1 MAEAVDV
8 VVVGGGVAGIA
19 SAVSLAQR
27 GLKVKLVE
35 SRPELGGR
43 ARSWVDSVTKDPVHI
58 GPHVVV
64 TEYPNFFKLLEMLGT
79 RGKLAWQPP
88 RHFLTWVKGQ
98 QEYHLR
104 TAPLPA
110 PFSWGPAAILD
121 PLVPSKD
128 SQSMLYAIIRCLSLD
143 EEGVMKLDS
152 ESGAEFLRRSG
163 VSEAYIQHFWA
174 FCSHAI
180 LNVPIEEVSAA
191 ALVRFFRY
199 LISRPNM
206 EMGFSDCGLGELVTP
221 ARDLLTKLG
230 ASVLMGTEVVEFL
243 GDAEQCTGVKLED
256 GSIVEAKMGVIS
268 TLPPQTLLPLLQPAW
283 VEKHETIRNLQHL
296 KPCKY
301 ICVYIWFDRK
311 VTGGRMMWARTY
323 NKKDLNCEFYDFS
336 EIYSGSDAK
345 GVSWRSRPSFVGSNV
360 IDSARVGEM
369 SDEDLL
375 EGTLR
380 EMEEFFTDVRQ
391 AKVVHWRV
399 NRVPM
404 AIHRPVV
411 GTECLRP
418 DQASPVA
425 GLYFGGCWTRTLFP
439 GSMES
444 AARGGFLAAERLL
457 ERRGMGKEGDISLA
471 YTETPLVGRL
481 IGKLE
486 YFPLLQ
492 RMLFGTLSVC
502 TPPFFGVVS
511 RMMGNTPPQSRL

>member
-1 MAEAVDV
+1 M
-8 VVVGGGVAGIA
+8 
-19 SAVSLAQR
+19 
-27 GLKVKLVE
+27 
-35 SRPELGGR
+35 
-43 ARSWVDSVTKDPVHI
+43 
-58 GPHVVV
+58 
-64 TEYPNFFKLLEMLGT
+64 
-79 RGKLAWQPP
+79 QPP

-121 PLVPSKD
+121 PLIPAED
-128 SQSMLYAIIRCLSLD
+128 SQTMLYAIIKILSLD
-143 EEGVMKLDS
+143 EDGVMALDN
-152 ESGAEFLRRSG
+152 ESGADFLRRSG

-191 ALVRFFRY
+191 ALVQFFKG
-199 LISRPNM
+199 LINRSNM

-221 ARDLLTKLG
+221 AKELLTQLG

-243 GDAEQCTGVKLED
+243 GDEERCTGVKLED
-256 GSIVEAKMGVIS
+256 GSVVEAKMGVIS
-268 TLPPQTLLPLLQPAW
+268 TLPPPTLLPLLPPAW
-283 VEKHETIRNLQHL
+283 VEKHETIRNLERL

-311 VTGGRMMWARTY
+311 VTGGRMMWARTW
-323 NKKDLNCEFYDFS
+323 NRKDLNCEFYDFS
-336 EIYSGSDAK
+336 EIYSGNDAK
-345 GVSWRSRPSFVGSNV
+345 GVCWKDRPSFVGSNI
-360 IDSARVGEM
+360 IDAGRVVGM
-369 SDEDLL
+369 SDEEIL
-375 EGTLR
+375 EGTLQ

-391 AKVVHWRV
+391 AKVLHWRV
-399 NRVPM
+399 NHVPM

-411 GTECLRP
+411 GTEQLRP

-425 GLYFGGCWTRTLFP
+425 GLYFGGCWTRTGFP

-457 ERRGMGKEGDISLA
+457 ERQGMGKEGDISLK
-471 YTETPLVGRL
+471 YTEAPLVGRL

-486 YFPLLQ
+486 YFPIVQKILYT
-492 RMLFGTLSVC
+492 TLAVV
-502 TPPFFGVVS
+502 TPPFFGIIN
-511 RMMGNTPPQSRL
+511 RMMGNKPQSRL